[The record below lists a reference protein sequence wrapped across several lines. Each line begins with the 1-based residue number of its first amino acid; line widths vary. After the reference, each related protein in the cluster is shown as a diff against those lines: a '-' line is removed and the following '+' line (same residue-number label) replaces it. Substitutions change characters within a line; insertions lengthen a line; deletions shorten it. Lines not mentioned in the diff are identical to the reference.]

1 MDSVENFG
9 LENISLVD
17 MIQDSTVKNMGM
29 GKMNLWL
36 GSPNHI
42 DTHNGDKVDVCCS
55 VHCESSA
62 VLAMKTAHRYS

>member
-29 GKMNLWL
+29 GKMNL
-36 GSPNHI
+36 
-42 DTHNGDKVDVCCS
+42 
-55 VHCESSA
+55 
-62 VLAMKTAHRYS
+62 